1 MEEETL
7 IGFNDIATLKPE
19 VKQKTGKRSGGFQAM
34 GLSFPVLKGV
44 LKRGYKVPTPIQR
57 KTIPIALE
65 NRDVVAMARTGSGKT
80 ACFLIPMFEKLTQH
94 TVNGHRGIRALIL
107 SPTREL
113 AVQTLKFLKEIGK
126 FTNLKSAVILG
137 GDPMEAQFSIMHS
150 APDIIVATPGRFL
163 HLCVEMSLKLP
174 YIQYVVF
181 DEADR
186 LFEMGFGEQL
196 TEIIARLP
204 ENRQTLLFSATLP
217 KVLVQ
222 FARAGLSDPV
232 LIRLDVESKIPDTL
246 GLGFLN
252 VRPEERDGALLC
264 LLKYV
269 VKPDS
274 MTIIFAP
281 TKHHVDYI
289 HLLLDFQDI
298 PNTFIYSDLD
308 PTARKINASKFQTG
322 SVKTLITTDIAARG
336 IDIPQL
342 DVVINYTFP
351 AKSKLFVH
359 RVGRCARAGKVGQAY
374 SLVTRDEMCY
384 LLDLHL
390 FLGRPFSPV
399 LETPKSD
406 DDTDGLFG
414 IVPQL
419 LLEEELG
426 QLTNW
431 YTSSIDVINSLKTC
445 TNGYKNYI
453 KSRPGASVDS
463 VRRAKKIDLTVIA
476 EHPMFQKIIASDMGR
491 IDFVSRIKNFRPE
504 TTVFEMGQS
513 TNSIPLLQM
522 KLLRERNMPSVINY
536 HRKKREQLNDPEGV
550 RLKKVDL
557 PSSNQTEIQETFND
571 IITQRPRVTGQ
582 KKKKNLKKIKQPK
595 QPVKS
600 EHFIPYQPADC
611 YTEEGLAVDNLKSSE
626 GILDLMGD
634 SEQSLAKQ
642 NSNKRKWDPVSHKY
656 VSKQSLE
663 KNQVKKIKSES
674 GHWIPITYKSDRYE
688 KWQEK
693 SKLKNS
699 AAEGN
704 DEEEQKKI
712 APLFRFKLD
721 TRWGRHNA
729 KLREQQSE
737 HRLKLDTKHILKQR
751 IIKEHRRKKNG
762 RKPVKKDK
770 IRKKSAKFNKF

>member
-1 MEEETL
+1 MDDDTI
-7 IGFNDIATLKPE
+7 IGFNDTATLKPE
-19 VKQKTGKRSGGFQAM
+19 ITPKNGKRSGGFQAM
-34 GLSFPVLKGV
+34 GLSFPVLKGI

-57 KTIPIALE
+57 KSIPIALE
-65 NRDVVAMARTGSGKT
+65 NRDIVAMARTGSGKT

-113 AVQTLKFLKEIGK
+113 AVQTLKFVKEIGK

-150 APDIIVATPGRFL
+150 APDIVVATPGRFL

-174 YIQYVVF
+174 NIQYVVF

-204 ENRQTLLFSATLP
+204 ETRQTLLFSATLP

-246 GLGFLN
+246 GLGFLS
-252 VRPEERDGALLC
+252 VRPEERDAALLC

-269 VKPDS
+269 IKSDA

-281 TKHHVDYI
+281 TKHHVDFI
-289 HLLLDFQDI
+289 HLLLDFHDI
-298 PNTFIYSDLD
+298 SNTFIYSDLD

-322 SVKTLITTDIAARG
+322 SVRTLVVTDIAARG

-359 RVGRCARAGKVGQAY
+359 RVGRCARAGKSGQAY

-390 FLGRPFSPV
+390 FLGRPFTPV
-399 LETPKSD
+399 LETLKLE

-426 QLTNW
+426 QLTSW
-431 YTSSIDVINSLKTC
+431 YSSTIDVINSQKTC

-476 EHPMFQKIIASDMGR
+476 EHPMFNKIIASDMGR
-491 IDFVSRIKNFRPE
+491 IDFVSRIKNFRPDS
-504 TTVFEMGQS
+504 TVFEMGQS
-513 TNSIPLLQM
+513 TNSIQAIQM
-522 KLLRERNMPSVINY
+522 KLLRERNMPSVVNY
-536 HRKKREQLNDPEGV
+536 HRKKREQLSDPEGV
-550 RLKKVDL
+550 RLKKVNL
-557 PSSNQTEIQETFND
+557 PSSDQTEIRETFND

-582 KKKKNLKKIKQPK
+582 KKKQKPKLKHA
-595 QPVKS
+595 VKS
-600 EHFIPYQPADC
+600 EHFIPYKPADA
-611 YTEEGLAVDNLKSSE
+611 YTEEGLAVDELKSNE

-634 SEQSLAKQ
+634 SENTLAKQ
-642 NSNKRKWDPVSHKY
+642 RTNKRKWDPVSHKY
-656 VSKQSLE
+656 VSAQSLE
-663 KNQVKKIKSES
+663 KKQVKKIKSES
-674 GHWIPITYKSDRYE
+674 GNWIPITYKSDRYE

-693 SKLKNS
+693 SKLKNAVS
-699 AAEGN
+699 EEN
-704 DEEEQKKI
+704 NEDEEKKI
-712 APLFRFKLD
+712 APLFRFRLD

-729 KLREQQSE
+729 KLREKQSE
-737 HRLKLDTKHILKQR
+737 HRLKVDTKHILKQR
-751 IIKEHRRKKNG
+751 IIKEHRRQKNG

-770 IRKKSAKFNKF
+770 IRKKSAKFNKI